1 MSLPLAPCLRPA
13 TKPFSSLFILGKGKG
28 LWGWLCWCGRL
39 CYCLCS
45 QPSTAQSN
53 EHAEYPRSSL
63 FKNIYL
69 RRGTPFHSEQHLRTG
84 FALAAKEAWNSRKL
98 LKTNLLLKFPNRNTP
113 LSPSLG
119 NKTPLFNWFLP
130 LMYLNHYLQRRELK
144 LGVEARMTSSTINTM
159 PFIIEKKANG
169 ES

>member
-1 MSLPLAPCLRPA
+1 MGLTSTQRSQVIYISSDIFKRLILFVSLPLAPCLRPA

-69 RRGTPFHSEQHLRTG
+69 RRGTPFHSEQHLWTG

-98 LKTNLLLKFPNRNTP
+98 LKTNLLLKFRNRNTP
-113 LSPSLG
+113 ISPSLG
-119 NKTPLFNWFLP
+119 NKTPLNRSTDF
-130 LMYLNHYLQRRELK
+130 YL
-144 LGVEARMTSSTINTM
+144 
-159 PFIIEKKANG
+159 
-169 ES
+169 